1 MQTVSP
7 RFNTLANGDVRPS
20 TWGTQISFTKAYDDN
35 VTFFTYDVSAYNG
48 PDVYAPVND
57 NPLQAWDKYAYSA
70 FGERVIDMSVTR
82 EFTFP
87 YSIVSAIADFTLNNY
102 DGYFTPDTA
111 PRAILETNHS
121 KNPSFELGSGTVEVR
136 RNVIVNPNL
145 SGLVLGSTGAGI
157 TISVP
162 TPNERRVVI
171 NNPTGN
177 YWSIVPFLG
186 DSALISGATYTMS
199 LEIKRTGGGSTP
211 PTMYLTPTTGYK
223 ASTGSVG
230 TDWST
235 IYVTFTNGACTAFQA
250 HLGWSG
256 VTNGTYDVRRFKL
269 EQIGTL
275 LPYFDGTTN
284 DGFDTASLTPSWTG
298 TASNSASILT
308 GQAVLGAESRAAST
322 SPMWLSSDGANH
334 GASFARS
341 LVYNSRVASAYT
353 TTDTDG
359 VASGELRTSSLTIR
373 HSRGA
378 TIEKRWRTSNG
389 NNFSY
394 IGDQTLLANTW
405 TELKA
410 TASPATNN
418 ANLGVFISTGE
429 LQAGDIVDIDNH
441 YVVKGNYTGTYFDGN
456 SGGDYGWQGASN
468 NSVSHQYEHRPGIGH
483 YILPKR
489 PVRLFQGF
497 DGENLQQ
504 FVGLTQGMPEV
515 DERSATASFTA
526 MDFLT
531 QIYEMPIRNTQAMRD
546 VRTDEVLA
554 EIFTQFGLAP
564 SQYDLST
571 GRNVIKF
578 LFFEKD
584 QLTAGDVIRP
594 LIQAEGG
601 ALWLGED
608 GIIRFRPRLEQ
619 PTIPVYSFDED
630 SIVSATVTDE
640 DQLINSVIINTDVR
654 EVQEWQTVYSKK
666 TSDSTLNVIPAFSTY
681 VYQADLQDPLL
692 DAVAPVFGENAGV
705 SWFTAALPDGTPV
718 LSGLS
723 VVSTEMKT
731 NTYEITIAN
740 NNGVSVNI
748 NQMSIWGQP
757 AKKISVEPIVYRN
770 KDQDSVDKYEEQ
782 VLEISNNFI
791 QSIDSARSFAYTILD
806 EYSEY
811 ADVVEFEVKG
821 NAALQLSD
829 IIDVS
834 YTHFTNLYRIIAI
847 RNKLQGSK
855 FTQILKCRRRSDRTW
870 FQYDVSEYNGSDVYA
885 P

>member
-7 RFNTLANGDVRPS
+7 RFNTLANGDVRPF
-20 TWGTQISFTKAYDDN
+20 TWGTQISFTKDYDDD

-48 PDVYAPVND
+48 PDVYAPTSD

-82 EFTFP
+82 ELTFP

-102 DGYFTPDTA
+102 DKYFTP
-111 PRAILETNHS
+111 H
-121 KNPSFELGSGTVEVR
+121 
-136 RNVIVNPNL
+136 
-145 SGLVLGSTGAGI
+145 
-157 TISVP
+157 
-162 TPNERRVVI
+162 
-171 NNPTGN
+171 
-177 YWSIVPFLG
+177 
-186 DSALISGATYTMS
+186 
-199 LEIKRTGGGSTP
+199 
-211 PTMYLTPTTGYK
+211 
-223 ASTGSVG
+223 
-230 TDWST
+230 
-235 IYVTFTNGACTAFQA
+235 
-250 HLGWSG
+250 
-256 VTNGTYDVRRFKL
+256 
-269 EQIGTL
+269 
-275 LPYFDGTTN
+275 
-284 DGFDTASLTPSWTG
+284 
-298 TASNSASILT
+298 
-308 GQAVLGAESRAAST
+308 ST
-322 SPMWLSSDGANH
+322 SP
-334 GASFARS
+334 
-341 LVYNSRVASAYT
+341 
-353 TTDTDG
+353 
-359 VASGELRTSSLTIR
+359 
-373 HSRGA
+373 
-378 TIEKRWRTSNG
+378 IE
-389 NNFSY
+389 
-394 IGDQTLLANTW
+394 
-405 TELKA
+405 E
-410 TASPATNN
+410 
-418 ANLGVFISTGE
+418 
-429 LQAGDIVDIDNH
+429 
-441 YVVKGNYTGTYFDGN
+441 
-456 SGGDYGWQGASN
+456 
-468 NSVSHQYEHRPGIGH
+468 

-497 DGENLQQ
+497 DGENIQQ

-515 DERSATASFTA
+515 DERAATASFTA

-531 QIYEMPIRNTQAMRD
+531 QIYEMPIRDTQAMRD

-554 EIFTQFGLAP
+554 EIFSQFGLSP
-564 SQYDLST
+564 SQYDLSK

-578 LFFEKD
+578 LFFEKE

-619 PTIPVYSFDED
+619 PTSPVYSFDDD

-666 TSDSTLNVIPAFSTY
+666 TTDSSLNVIPAFSTY

-692 DAVAPVFGENAGV
+692 DAIQPVFGENAGV
-705 SWFTAALPDGTPV
+705 SWFTGALPDGTPV

-791 QSIDSARSFAYTILD
+791 QSIDAARSFAYTILD

-821 NAALQLSD
+821 NPALQLSD
-829 IIDVS
+829 IINVN

-855 FTQILKCRRRSDRTW
+855 FTQILKCRRRSDRVW
-870 FQYDVSEYNGSDVYA
+870 FQYDVSAYNGPDVYA

>member
-1 MQTVSP
+1 MQTVSTQ
-7 RFNTLANGDVRPS
+7 FNTLANGDVRPN

-35 VTFFTYDVSAYNG
+35 VTFFTYDVSAYDG

-57 NPLQAWDKYAYSA
+57 NPLQAWDKYAYSK

-82 EFTFP
+82 ELTFP

-102 DGYFTPDTA
+102 DKYFTP
-111 PRAILETNHS
+111 H
-121 KNPSFELGSGTVEVR
+121 
-136 RNVIVNPNL
+136 
-145 SGLVLGSTGAGI
+145 
-157 TISVP
+157 
-162 TPNERRVVI
+162 
-171 NNPTGN
+171 
-177 YWSIVPFLG
+177 
-186 DSALISGATYTMS
+186 
-199 LEIKRTGGGSTP
+199 
-211 PTMYLTPTTGYK
+211 
-223 ASTGSVG
+223 
-230 TDWST
+230 
-235 IYVTFTNGACTAFQA
+235 
-250 HLGWSG
+250 
-256 VTNGTYDVRRFKL
+256 
-269 EQIGTL
+269 
-275 LPYFDGTTN
+275 
-284 DGFDTASLTPSWTG
+284 
-298 TASNSASILT
+298 
-308 GQAVLGAESRAAST
+308 ST
-322 SPMWLSSDGANH
+322 SP
-334 GASFARS
+334 
-341 LVYNSRVASAYT
+341 
-353 TTDTDG
+353 
-359 VASGELRTSSLTIR
+359 I
-373 HSRGA
+373 
-378 TIEKRWRTSNG
+378 
-389 NNFSY
+389 
-394 IGDQTLLANTW
+394 Q
-405 TELKA
+405 
-410 TASPATNN
+410 
-418 ANLGVFISTGE
+418 
-429 LQAGDIVDIDNH
+429 Q
-441 YVVKGNYTGTYFDGN
+441 
-456 SGGDYGWQGASN
+456 
-468 NSVSHQYEHRPGIGH
+468 

-515 DERSATASFTA
+515 DETSATASFTA

-564 SQYDLST
+564 SQYDLSK

-619 PTIPVYSFDED
+619 PTSPVYSFDDD

-666 TSDSTLNVIPAFSTY
+666 TSDSSLNVIPASSTY

-692 DAVAPVFGENAGV
+692 DAVDPVFGENAGV

-723 VVSTEMKT
+723 VVSTEIKT

-748 NQMSIWGQP
+748 DQMSIWGQP

-791 QSIDSARSFAYTILD
+791 QSIDAARAFAYTILD

-811 ADVVEFEVKG
+811 ADIVEFEVKG
-821 NAALQLSD
+821 NPALQLSD
-829 IIDVS
+829 IIDVD
-834 YTHFTNLYRIIAI
+834 YKHFTNLYRIIAI

-855 FTQILKCRRRSDRTW
+855 FTQILKCRRRSNRVW

>member
-7 RFNTLANGDVRPS
+7 RFNALANGDVRPN
-20 TWGTQISFTKAYDDN
+20 TWGTQISFTKDYDDD
-35 VTFFTYDVSAYNG
+35 VTFFTYDVSAYDG
-48 PDVYAPVND
+48 PDVYAPTSD

-102 DGYFTPDTA
+102 DKYFTP
-111 PRAILETNHS
+111 H
-121 KNPSFELGSGTVEVR
+121 
-136 RNVIVNPNL
+136 
-145 SGLVLGSTGAGI
+145 
-157 TISVP
+157 
-162 TPNERRVVI
+162 
-171 NNPTGN
+171 
-177 YWSIVPFLG
+177 
-186 DSALISGATYTMS
+186 
-199 LEIKRTGGGSTP
+199 
-211 PTMYLTPTTGYK
+211 
-223 ASTGSVG
+223 
-230 TDWST
+230 
-235 IYVTFTNGACTAFQA
+235 
-250 HLGWSG
+250 
-256 VTNGTYDVRRFKL
+256 
-269 EQIGTL
+269 
-275 LPYFDGTTN
+275 
-284 DGFDTASLTPSWTG
+284 
-298 TASNSASILT
+298 
-308 GQAVLGAESRAAST
+308 ST
-322 SPMWLSSDGANH
+322 SP
-334 GASFARS
+334 
-341 LVYNSRVASAYT
+341 
-353 TTDTDG
+353 
-359 VASGELRTSSLTIR
+359 
-373 HSRGA
+373 
-378 TIEKRWRTSNG
+378 IE
-389 NNFSY
+389 
-394 IGDQTLLANTW
+394 
-405 TELKA
+405 E
-410 TASPATNN
+410 
-418 ANLGVFISTGE
+418 
-429 LQAGDIVDIDNH
+429 
-441 YVVKGNYTGTYFDGN
+441 
-456 SGGDYGWQGASN
+456 
-468 NSVSHQYEHRPGIGH
+468 

-497 DGENLQQ
+497 DGENIQQ

-515 DERSATASFTA
+515 DERDATASFTA

-531 QIYEMPIRNTQAMRD
+531 QIYEMPIRNTSAMRD

-564 SQYDLST
+564 SQYDLSK

-619 PTIPVYSFDED
+619 PTSPVYSFDED

-666 TSDSTLNVIPAFSTY
+666 TSDSSLNVIPAFSTY

-692 DAVAPVFGENAGV
+692 DAIQPVFGENAGV

-740 NNGVSVNI
+740 SNGVSVNI
-748 NQMSIWGQP
+748 DQMSIWGQP

-791 QSIDSARSFAYTILD
+791 QSIDAARAFAYTILD

-811 ADVVEFEVKG
+811 ADMIECEVKG
-821 NAALQLSD
+821 NPAIQLSD
-829 IIDVS
+829 IVEVD
-834 YTHFTNLYRIIAI
+834 YLHFDGYYRVVGI
-847 RNKLQGSK
+847 RNKLQAGK
-855 FTQILKCRRRSDRTW
+855 FTQILKLRKYTPRHW
-870 FQYDVSEYNGSDVYA
+870 FTYDQSEYDGTDVYA

>member
-1 MQTVSP
+1 MQAVSP
-7 RFNTLANGDVRPS
+7 RFNTIANGDIRPN
-20 TWGTQISFTKAYDDN
+20 TWGNQISFTKAYDDD

-48 PDVYAPVND
+48 PDVYAPIND

-102 DGYFTPDTA
+102 DKYFTP
-111 PRAILETNHS
+111 H
-121 KNPSFELGSGTVEVR
+121 
-136 RNVIVNPNL
+136 
-145 SGLVLGSTGAGI
+145 
-157 TISVP
+157 
-162 TPNERRVVI
+162 
-171 NNPTGN
+171 
-177 YWSIVPFLG
+177 
-186 DSALISGATYTMS
+186 
-199 LEIKRTGGGSTP
+199 
-211 PTMYLTPTTGYK
+211 
-223 ASTGSVG
+223 
-230 TDWST
+230 
-235 IYVTFTNGACTAFQA
+235 
-250 HLGWSG
+250 
-256 VTNGTYDVRRFKL
+256 
-269 EQIGTL
+269 
-275 LPYFDGTTN
+275 
-284 DGFDTASLTPSWTG
+284 
-298 TASNSASILT
+298 
-308 GQAVLGAESRAAST
+308 ST
-322 SPMWLSSDGANH
+322 SP
-334 GASFARS
+334 
-341 LVYNSRVASAYT
+341 
-353 TTDTDG
+353 
-359 VASGELRTSSLTIR
+359 
-373 HSRGA
+373 
-378 TIEKRWRTSNG
+378 IE
-389 NNFSY
+389 
-394 IGDQTLLANTW
+394 Q
-405 TELKA
+405 
-410 TASPATNN
+410 
-418 ANLGVFISTGE
+418 
-429 LQAGDIVDIDNH
+429 
-441 YVVKGNYTGTYFDGN
+441 
-456 SGGDYGWQGASN
+456 
-468 NSVSHQYEHRPGIGH
+468 

-489 PVRLFQGF
+489 PVRLLQGF

-515 DERSATASFTA
+515 DETSATASFTA

-564 SQYDLST
+564 SQYSLSK

-608 GIIRFRPRLEQ
+608 GIIRFRPRLEL
-619 PTIPVYSFDED
+619 PTSPVYSFDDD

-654 EVQEWQTVYSKK
+654 EVQEWQIVYSKK
-666 TSDSTLNVIPAFSTY
+666 TSDSSLNVIPAFSTY

-692 DAVAPVFGENAGV
+692 NATQPVFGENAGV

-770 KDQDSVDKYEEQ
+770 KDQDSVDKYEEH

-791 QSIDSARSFAYTILD
+791 QSIDSARAFAYTILD

-829 IIDVS
+829 IIDVN
-834 YTHFTNLYRIIAI
+834 YNHFTNLYRIIAI

-855 FTQILKCRRRSDRTW
+855 FTQILKCRRRSERVW
-870 FQYDVSEYNGSDVYA
+870 FQYDISEYNGSDVYA